1 MAKPNE
7 WGLTDAGF
15 RRPTYAELLDALE
28 YKARELFGSKA
39 NLTVRSP
46 LGIFL
51 RIFAWVLN
59 LLFSTLEDVYNSRF
73 VDTAV
78 GASLLHLGRMIG
90 IRLLGAQKAMGYLTF
105 YGDDNVEVP
114 AGFLAE
120 TTAGVQYVT
129 LRAGV
134 ITGGSVT
141 LPASAAVAGPD
152 GNSAEGTIKNI
163 SNPKPGI
170 RSVTNEKAFEGGR
183 NTETPAEFRERYYKS
198 VDFAGGVNIDA
209 IIAEIYESVEAVIA
223 VAGEEN
229 DTDFESKTGLPPHS
243 VEIVAYGGLDED
255 VAKAIYR
262 RKAAGIQTY
271 GNTTVSVVKA
281 DGRLY
286 DVHFSRP
293 TPVGIWVKVFNLV
306 TDSKFPLDG
315 IERIKV
321 VHLEGAALV
330 SDAFEPGDVSPV
342 PTVSEGQF
350 VAGLLKGLEIGVGL
364 LCHGIFLRFL
374 KCCFPFGSVLITLNR
389 NNSKSFLRINYT
401 ISLRCNCVVYICRW

>member
-1 MAKPNE
+1 MAKPND

-28 YKARELFGSKA
+28 YKTRELFGSKA

-46 LGIFL
+46 LGVFL

-78 GASLLHLGRMIG
+78 GTSLLHLGRMIG

-114 AGFLAE
+114 EGFLAE
-120 TTAGVQYVT
+120 TTAGMQYVT
-129 LRAGV
+129 LSSGV
-134 ITGGSVT
+134 ITNGSVT

-152 GNSAEGTIKNI
+152 GNIAERTIKNI
-163 SNPKPGI
+163 TNPKLGI
-170 RSVTNEKAFEGGR
+170 RSVINEKAFEGGR
-183 NTETPAEFRERYYKS
+183 NTETDDEFRERYYLS
-198 VDFAGGVNIDA
+198 VDFAGGVNLDA
-209 IIAEIYESVEAVIA
+209 IIAEIYGSVEAVIA

-243 VEIVAYGGLDED
+243 FEVVAYGGLDED
-255 VAKAIYR
+255 IARAIYR
-262 RKAAGIQTY
+262 RKAAGIQTF
-271 GNTTVSVVKA
+271 GNMTVSVVTA
-281 DGRLY
+281 AGSIC

-293 TPVGIWVKVFNLV
+293 APVSVWVKVFNLV

-315 IERIKV
+315 IERIKRAV
-321 VHLEGAALV
+321 IQHIGVNTRGGLNIGQ
-330 SDAFEPGDVSPV
+330 DVICV
-342 PTVSEGQF
+342 TLPTV
-350 VAGLLKGLEIGVGL
+350 VLKVPGVVDFDL
-364 LCHGIFLRFL
+364 Q
-374 KCCFPFGSVLITLNR
+374 
-389 NNSKSFLRINYT
+389 
-401 ISLRCNCVVYICRW
+401 ISPDGENFSWKNIQIAAREKAVTDESMVIVE

>member
-1 MAKPNE
+1 MAKPND

-28 YKARELFGSKA
+28 YKTRELFGSKA

-46 LGIFL
+46 LGVFL

-78 GASLLHLGRMIG
+78 GTSLLHLGRMIG

-114 AGFLAE
+114 EGFLAE
-120 TTAGVQYVT
+120 TTAGMQYVT
-129 LRAGV
+129 LSSGV
-134 ITGGSVT
+134 IGSVT

-152 GNSAEGTIKNI
+152 GNIAERTIKNI
-163 SNPKPGI
+163 TNPKLGI
-170 RSVTNEKAFEGGR
+170 RSVINEKAFEGGR
-183 NTETPAEFRERYYKS
+183 NTETDDEFRERYYLS
-198 VDFAGGVNIDA
+198 VDFAGGVNLDA
-209 IIAEIYESVEAVIA
+209 IIAEIYGSVEAVIA

-243 VEIVAYGGLDED
+243 FEVVAYGGLDED
-255 VAKAIYR
+255 IARAIYR
-262 RKAAGIQTY
+262 RKAAGIQTF
-271 GNTTVSVVKA
+271 GNMTVSVVTA
-281 DGRLY
+281 AGSIC

-293 TPVGIWVKVFNLV
+293 APVSVWVKVFNLV

-315 IERIKV
+315 IERIKQAV
-321 VHLEGAALV
+321 IQHIGVNTRGGLNIGQ
-330 SDAFEPGDVSPV
+330 DVICV
-342 PTVSEGQF
+342 TLPTV
-350 VAGLLKGLEIGVGL
+350 VLKVPGVVDFDL
-364 LCHGIFLRFL
+364 Q
-374 KCCFPFGSVLITLNR
+374 
-389 NNSKSFLRINYT
+389 
-401 ISLRCNCVVYICRW
+401 ISPDGENFSWKNIQIAAREKAVTDESMVIVE

>member
-39 NLTVRSP
+39 NLSVRSP

-105 YGDDNVEVP
+105 YGDDGAEVP
-114 AGFLAE
+114 EGYLAE
-120 TTAGVQYVT
+120 TTAGTQYVT
-129 LRAGV
+129 LKAGV
-134 ITGGSVT
+134 ILDGNVT
-141 LPASAAVAGPD
+141 LPASAAIAGPD
-152 GNSAEGTIKNI
+152 GNTAEKTIKNI
-163 SNPKPGI
+163 TNPKLGI
-170 RSVTNEKAFEGGR
+170 KSVINESAFEGGR
-183 NTETPAEFRERYYKS
+183 NTETAAEFRERYYQS

-209 IIAEIYESVEAVIA
+209 IIAEIYENVEAVIA
-223 VAGEEN
+223 VTGEEN

-243 VEIVAYGGLDED
+243 FEIVAYGGLDEE

-262 RKAAGIQTY
+262 RKAAGIQTF
-271 GNTTVSVVKA
+271 GNTTVAVVTA
-281 DGRLY
+281 AGGIY
-286 DVHFSRP
+286 NVHFSRP
-293 TPVGIWVKVFNLV
+293 TPIGIWVKVFNLV

-315 IERIKV
+315 IERIKQAIIQHIGV
-321 VHLEGAALV
+321 NTRGGLNIGQ
-330 SDAFEPGDVSPV
+330 DVICITL
-342 PTVSEGQF
+342 PTV
-350 VAGLLKGLEIGVGL
+350 V
-364 LCHGIFLRFL
+364 
-374 KCCFPFGSVLITLNR
+374 
-389 NNSKSFLRINYT
+389 LRIPG
-401 ISLRCNCVVYICRW
+401 VVDFDLQLSPDGKTFSWKNIEIAAREKAVTDESMVIVE